1 MTFAKRN
8 FLKLC
13 FKRTLS
19 SIRPLYDYT
28 YTGKVKQKAKD
39 SDDEEEDDE
48 EVNYQYTVHECSVY

>member
-1 MTFAKRN
+1 MINTRRN
-8 FLKLC
+8 CSLTYDLSEC
-13 FKRTLS
+13 FF

-48 EVNYQYTVHECSVY
+48 EVKFIR